1 MTTQSSGYWL
11 YLPFRSKGAPRR
23 NHAAVA
29 VTLLLLCGCT
39 RGHLD
44 YVTPQGE
51 HKTGC
56 HTEYSWAPAVDQY
69 AVDYVLAYCAKGAAA
84 QGHQIKDLRL
94 LQLDLTIPHAPQGQR
109 WSHEL
114 AATQHKAGKITDQQ
128 YGYIVAYLDLGLD
141 QPQIKSKER

>member
-1 MTTQSSGYWL
+1 MAPKRSGF
-11 YLPFRSKGAPRR
+11 YLCHAFLSQGYRSQIGAV
-23 NHAAVA
+23 VA
-29 VTLLLLCGCT
+29 VTILLSGCT

-56 HTEYSWAPAVDQY
+56 ATEYSWAPAVDKH

-84 QGHQIKDLRL
+84 QGHQIKEQRL
-94 LQLDLTIPHAPQGQR
+94 LQLDLTIPPAPQGQR

-114 AATQHKAGKITDQQ
+114 AAAQHKVGQITDQQ

-141 QPQIKSKER
+141 QPQAKSQEP